1 MAEVTTAAASSLLAS
16 LVDYAGLFPP
26 AGLEMEEAV
35 EEYARHRR
43 SPERWI
49 LGRFVVPARRLTEME
64 TAAAPYLPTLGAAD
78 PWRISALLGSDAEAD
93 VAQAVSLGHRL
104 RGQAVVDSVELKA
117 ATPAEIEAVLAM
129 LPPRLTAY
137 VEVPIDADLAP
148 LLSALK
154 GRGARAKVRTG
165 GVTPDAIP
173 PSAKVAR
180 LLVACAAAR
189 VPFKATAGL
198 HHALRGTRR
207 LTYAADSPTAAMHG
221 FLNVF
226 AAAGLAWLG
235 APADAVEAV
244 LQEENAEAIRVDA
257 RGLSAGD
264 QRLSSGD
271 VAACRTQFAMGF
283 GSCSFVEPVADL
295 KALGIL

>member
-1 MAEVTTAAASSLLAS
+1 
-16 LVDYAGLFPP
+16 
-26 AGLEMEEAV
+26 MEEAV

-78 PWRISALLGSDAEAD
+78 PWRISALLGSDTEGD
-93 VAQAVSLGHRL
+93 VAQAVSLGQRL

-117 ATPAEIEAVLAM
+117 ATPAEVEAALAL

-137 VEVPIDADLAP
+137 VEIPIDADLPPMLA
-148 LLSALK
+148 AVK

-165 GVTPDAIP
+165 GVTPEAIP
-173 PSAKVAR
+173 SSARVAR
-180 LLVACAAAR
+180 LLVACASAR

-198 HHALRGTRR
+198 HHAIRAARR
-207 LTYAADSPTAAMHG
+207 LTYANDSPTATMHG

-226 AAAGLAWLG
+226 AAASLAWQG
-235 APADAVEAV
+235 ASPDAVEAV
-244 LQEENAEAIRVDA
+244 LQEESPEAIRIDA
-257 RGLSAGD
+257 HGLAAGG
-264 QRLSSGD
+264 QHLLSGD
-271 VAACRTQFAMGF
+271 LAACRAQFAMGF
-283 GSCSFVEPVADL
+283 GSCSFALPVADL

>member
-1 MAEVTTAAASSLLAS
+1 MASVIAAAASSFLSS

-26 AGLEMEEAV
+26 ADLEMDRAV

-78 PWRISALLGSDAEAD
+78 PWRLSALLGNDTEAD
-93 VAQAVSLGHRL
+93 VAEAVSLGQRL

-117 ATPAEIEAVLAM
+117 ATAEEIDTALTL
-129 LPPRLTAY
+129 LPPRLAAY
-137 VEVPIDADLAP
+137 LELPIDADLST
-148 LLSALK
+148 LLRTVKTRA
-154 GRGARAKVRTG
+154 ARVKVRTG

-173 PSAKVAR
+173 SSAQVAR
-180 LLVACAAAR
+180 ILVACAAAR

-198 HHALRGTRR
+198 HHAIRAVRP
-207 LTYAADSPTAAMHG
+207 LTYVADSPTATVHG

-226 AAAGLAWLG
+226 AAAAVAW
-235 APADAVEAV
+235 ADGSVEAVEAV
-244 LQEENAEAIRVDA
+244 LREEDPKAIRFDGG
-257 RGLSAGD
+257 GLSAGEHWI
-264 QRLSSGD
+264 SAGD
-271 VAACRTQFAMGF
+271 LATCRTQFAMGF
-283 GSCSFVEPVADL
+283 GSCSFAEPLADL

>member
-1 MAEVTTAAASSLLAS
+1 MADVTTAAAASFLAS

-26 AGLEMEEAV
+26 ASLEMEDAV

-78 PWRISALLGSDAEAD
+78 PWRISALLGNDTEAD
-93 VAQAVSLGHRL
+93 VAQAVSLGQRL

-117 ATPAEIEAVLAM
+117 ATPTEVEAALVL

-137 VEVPIDADLAP
+137 VELPIDAELPP
-148 LLSALK
+148 LLAAVK
-154 GRGARAKVRTG
+154 ARGARVKIRTG
-165 GVTPDAIP
+165 GVTPNAIP
-173 PSAKVAR
+173 SSAKVAR
-180 LLVACAAAR
+180 FLVACAAAR

-198 HHALRGTRR
+198 HHAIRATRR
-207 LTYAADSPTAAMHG
+207 LTYANDSPSATLHG

-226 AAAGLAWLG
+226 AAAGLAWQG
-235 APADAVEAV
+235 SSADTVESV
-244 LQEENAEAIRVDA
+244 LQDENPEAIRIDA
-257 RGLSAGD
+257 RGVSMGEHHLSPA
-264 QRLSSGD
+264 D
-271 VAACRTQFAMGF
+271 VAACRAQFAMGF

-295 KALGIL
+295 KTLGIL

>member
-1 MAEVTTAAASSLLAS
+1 MADVTTAAASSLLAS

-78 PWRISALLGSDAEAD
+78 PWRISALLGTGTEDD
-93 VAQAVSLGHRL
+93 VAQAVSLGQRL

-117 ATPAEIEAVLAM
+117 GTPAEVESALAL

-137 VEVPIDADLAP
+137 VELPIDADLPP
-148 LLSALK
+148 LLAAVK
-154 GRGARAKVRTG
+154 ARGARAKVRTG
-165 GVTPDAIP
+165 GVTPSAIP
-173 PSAKVAR
+173 SSASVAR
-180 LLVACAAAR
+180 FLVACASAR

-198 HHALRGTRR
+198 HHAIRATRR
-207 LTYAADSPTAAMHG
+207 LTYAADSPSGTMHG

-226 AAAGLAWLG
+226 TAAGLAWQG
-235 APADAVEAV
+235 APAEAVEAV
-244 LQEENAEAIRVDA
+244 LQDENPGTILVDA

-264 QRLSSGD
+264 RRLSPGD
-271 VAACRTQFAMGF
+271 LAACRGQFAMSF